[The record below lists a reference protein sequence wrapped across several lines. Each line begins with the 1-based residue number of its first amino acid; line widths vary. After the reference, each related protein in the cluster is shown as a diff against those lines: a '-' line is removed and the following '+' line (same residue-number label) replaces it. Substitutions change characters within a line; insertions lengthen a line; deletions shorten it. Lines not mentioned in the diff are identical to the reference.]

1 MLIEIKDLNF
11 KYKNSKVDTLKD
23 FSFTVDKGEIVC
35 LLGESGSGKS
45 TVLRLISGLEEPN
58 AGLIKINGET
68 IVDDNTFVPPEK
80 REIGMVFQ
88 DYALFPHMSIAQNI
102 LFGVKNKS
110 KEYKEAKL
118 EELLKL
124 VGLEELRNR
133 YPYQISGGQQQRVAL
148 ARSLAIEPSLILM
161 DEPFSN
167 LDASLQSRIREEL
180 KSIIKKTGITS
191 IFVSHDKD
199 DAISIADKIVVLKDG
214 EIVQQGASNDIITNP
229 SSKYVA
235 GLFT

>member
-11 KYKNSKVDTLKD
+11 RYNNSKVDTLRN
-23 FSFTVDKGEIVC
+23 FNLAVDAGEIVC

-58 AGLIKINGET
+58 NGVIKLNGEI
-68 IVDDNTFVPPEK
+68 IVDNKTFIPSE
-80 REIGMVFQ
+80 RRGIGVVFQ
-88 DYALFPHMSIAQNI
+88 DYALFPHMSVAENI

-110 KEYKEAKL
+110 SKYKKEKL
-118 EELLKL
+118 AQLLKL
-124 VGLEELRNR
+124 VGLEGLHDR

-148 ARSLAIEPSLILM
+148 ARVLAIEPSLILM

-180 KSIIKKTGITS
+180 KDIIKKTAITS
-191 IFVSHDKD
+191 IFVSHDKE

-214 EIVQQGASNDIITNP
+214 KIIQQGKTKNIISNPASD
-229 SSKYVA
+229 YVA
-235 GLFT
+235 ALFS